1 MKKYTQK
8 ELAAMY
14 EKQQTREGKLALN
27 ARKNFLQKLWEETKI
42 FIPDQEV
49 AIMINCQTGEKR
61 YFMKG

>member
-1 MKKYTQK
+1 MKTYSQK

-14 EKQQTREGKLALN
+14 EKQQSIEGKAAMA
-27 ARKNFLQKLWEETKI
+27 ARKDLLQKLWKETNI

-49 AIMINCQTGEKR
+49 AILVNRQTGEKR

>member
-1 MKKYTQK
+1 MGNFTQQ

-14 EKQQTREGKLALN
+14 EQQQSREGKLAMA
-27 ARKNFLQKLWEETKI
+27 ARKDFLQKLWKETGI

-49 AIMINCQTGEKR
+49 SIMINRQTGEKR

>member
-1 MKKYTQK
+1 MKTYSQK

-14 EKQQTREGKLALN
+14 EKQQSREGKLAMA
-27 ARKNFLQKLWEETKI
+27 ARKDFLQKLWKETGI

-49 AIMINCQTGEKR
+49 SIMINRQTGEKR